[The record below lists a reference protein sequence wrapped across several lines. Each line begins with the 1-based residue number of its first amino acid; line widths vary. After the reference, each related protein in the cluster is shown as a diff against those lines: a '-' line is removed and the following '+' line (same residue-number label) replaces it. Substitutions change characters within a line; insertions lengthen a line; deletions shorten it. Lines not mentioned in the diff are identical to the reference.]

1 MVIKL
6 KPGIAFFL
14 TAMLMANLTAC
25 GQKENTN
32 AVGTEKPCRESGT
45 VRYCYSWFSLYFLSL
60 YLTPLTRLHID
71 FWYSEMYNALYY
83 IEF

>member
-45 VRYCYSWFSLYFLSL
+45 VRYCYSWFSLYFLIFPFL
-60 YLTPLTRLHID
+60 IFDPPYKAA
-71 FWYSEMYNALYY
+71 Y
-83 IEF
+83 

>member
-25 GQKENTN
+25 GQK
-32 AVGTEKPCRESGT
+32 SGT
-45 VRYCYSWFSLYFLSL
+45 VRYCYSWFSLYFLYL